1 MHCARGRRLPT
12 IVRGYE
18 PLDGEVPAKPIP
30 RRWPLWLQLSAL
42 LCSGFSGLRWRLRS
56 RRSTS
61 YRTRGCGFI
70 VAGTHTA
77 LFQPPT
83 PVHNAIASRLLG
95 FNCFHIQ
102 PRELRWAEARPP
114 MHQRSCYSLKHMGP
128 ARLKPECR
136 EAFTS
141 RSRFLRRFCC

>member
-1 MHCARGRRLPT
+1 VHCARGRRLPT

-95 FNCFHIQ
+95 FNCFHIFSLENF
-102 PRELRWAEARPP
+102 RGLKRVRPCT
-114 MHQRSCYSLKHMGP
+114 SDP
-128 ARLKPECR
+128 ATRLS
-136 EAFTS
+136 TWD
-141 RSRFLRRFCC
+141 LLG